1 MRTAVTCA
9 LILLLGL
16 VTFSEVSA
24 GFRVV
29 TSEAARRL
37 DVREHAPQ
45 IPDAMLAG
53 AGAGATAYSLRSEL
67 ARDGRIALV
76 DFIYTRCESVCSVL
90 GTEFQQLQ
98 QDIRKQGLQD
108 RVRLISISFDP
119 EDDADALAAY
129 ASRMHADASVWRFAS
144 VADPQALRPLL
155 DAFGIVVVPDG
166 IGGFVHNAAIH
177 TLMPDG
183 RLIRIDDLGEARIAL
198 RSALAHAEVASR

>member
-1 MRTAVTCA
+1 MRTAITCA

-16 VTFSEVSA
+16 AAFSEVSA

-45 IPDAMLAG
+45 IPDAMLAAPG
-53 AGAGATAYSLRSEL
+53 TTAYSLRSDL

-98 QDIRKQGLQD
+98 QEIQKQGLQD

-119 EDDADALAAY
+119 ADDADALSRH

-144 VADPQALRPLL
+144 VADTQALRPLL

-166 IGGFVHNAAIH
+166 MGGFVHNAAIH
-177 TLMPDG
+177 TLRPDG
-183 RLIRIDDLGEARIAL
+183 RLTRIDDLGAARIAL
-198 RSALAHAEVASR
+198 RSALARAEIASR

>member
-9 LILLLGL
+9 LIVLSGL
-16 VTFSEVSA
+16 AAFSEVSA

-37 DVREHAPQ
+37 AVREHAPQ

-53 AGAGATAYSLRSEL
+53 ATAHSLHDDL

-76 DFIYTRCESVCSVL
+76 DFIYTRCETVCSVL

-98 QDIRKQGLQD
+98 QELKRRGLQD

-119 EDDADALAAY
+119 ADDANALARYASRVHADAL
-129 ASRMHADASVWRFAS
+129 VWRFER
-144 VADPQALRPLL
+144 VADPQALRRLL

-166 IGGFVHNAAIH
+166 MGGFVHNAAIH
-177 TLMPDG
+177 TLAPDG
-183 RLIRIDDLGEARIAL
+183 RLIRIDDVGEARIAL
-198 RSALAHAEVASR
+198 RSALARAQVAPR

>member
-1 MRTAVTCA
+1 MRTAITCA

-16 VTFSEVSA
+16 AAFSEVSA

-37 DVREHAPQ
+37 DVREHAPEM
-45 IPDAMLAG
+45 PDAALVG
-53 AGAGATAYSLRSEL
+53 AGASAYSLRGDL

-98 QDIRKQGLQD
+98 QEIRKQGLQD

-119 EDDADALAAY
+119 ADDADALARY
-129 ASRMHADASVWRFAS
+129 ADRMHAEGSVWRFAS
-144 VADPQALRPLL
+144 VVDPQALRPLL

-166 IGGFVHNAAIH
+166 MGGFVHNAAIH
-177 TLMPDG
+177 TLAPDG

-198 RSALAHAEVASR
+198 RSALTHSELVSR

>member
-9 LILLLGL
+9 LIVLLGL
-16 VTFSEVSA
+16 AAFSEVSA

-37 DVREHAPQ
+37 DVREHAPE
-45 IPDAMLAG
+45 IPDAMLVGSG
-53 AGAGATAYSLRSEL
+53 APAYSLRGDL

-98 QDIRKQGLQD
+98 QEIRKQGLQD

-119 EDDADALAAY
+119 ADDGDTLARYAD
-129 ASRMHADASVWRFAS
+129 RMHADGSVWRFAS
-144 VADPQALRPLL
+144 VADSQALRPLL

-177 TLMPDG
+177 TVGPGG
-183 RLIRIDDLGEARIAL
+183 RLTRIDDLGEARIAL
-198 RSALAHAEVASR
+198 RSALARAEVASR